1 MRERDE
7 VRIARYHA
15 DWRDTGGTHVVADLA
30 ECTVVPHDERQR
42 QIELYGGH
50 DLLQRE
56 LRAEIPRE
64 GDDRALRLSD
74 ARSDRSRQ
82 REAERTV
89 TGGMEP
95 HPGTLGGESVVAEVG
110 DLCHVAE
117 HDTIGRQALAHRAQ
131 RCERRR
137 GGGCELC
144 LDAGAVRC
152 SISCGGAPAA
162 ARGHALTTRNPF
174 AVGYALRK
182 QLQARRRIT
191 SQCDG
196 SCVVIA

>member
-56 LRAEIPRE
+56 LRAEIPCE

-74 ARSDRSRQ
+74 ARADRSWQ

-89 TGGMEP
+89 AGGMEP
-95 HPGTLGGESVVAEVG
+95 HPGTLGGESIVTEVG

-117 HDTIGRQALAHRAQ
+117 HDTIGRQALAHGAQ
-131 RCERRR
+131 RRERRCRR
-137 GGGCELC
+137 GRELC
-144 LDAGAVRC
+144 LDACAVRC
-152 SISCGGAPAA
+152 AISCGGAPAA
-162 ARGHALTTRNPF
+162 APGRAHTSRKLF
-174 AVGYALRK
+174 AR
-182 QLQARRRIT
+182 
-191 SQCDG
+191 
-196 SCVVIA
+196 